1 NETHKPKQ
9 PKKREQPTT
18 TYYKYANNQLYQTLI
33 KDTKEAPPKHN
44 KIQKR
49 TNHPLHNQ
57 SQQPTPTI
65 PHPKQI
71 QQTLRQQNPKTQPN

>member
-33 KDTKEAPPKHN
+33 KDTKEAPPNTTKYKN
-44 KIQKR
+44 ELTTLSITKA
-49 TNHPLHNQ
+49 NDPPPLY
-57 SQQPTPTI
+57 
-65 PHPKQI
+65 
-71 QQTLRQQNPKTQPN
+71 LTQPQTIV